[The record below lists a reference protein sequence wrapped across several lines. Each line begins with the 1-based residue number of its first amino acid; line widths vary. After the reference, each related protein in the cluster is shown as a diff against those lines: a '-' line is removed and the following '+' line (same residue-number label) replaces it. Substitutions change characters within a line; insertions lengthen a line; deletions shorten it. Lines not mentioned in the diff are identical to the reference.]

1 VDEDFIV
8 LKRQSRRRPQF
19 WLKAIFSLGIWLL
32 WWRGNYLALTKRS
45 IVRRTGVFTKEE
57 RAIPLNQVQDISI
70 SYGIVRRILGHGDI
84 RIETAGTSGTEVI
97 MYNID
102 KPEEF
107 RAKVFEQIDKFFE
120 DEGEAPPKEK
130 TEEKKEG

>member
-1 VDEDFIV
+1 VNEDFIV

-19 WLKAIFSLGIWLL
+19 WFKAIFSLGTWLL
-32 WWRGNYLALTKRS
+32 WWRSNYLGLTKRS
-45 IVRRTGVFTKEE
+45 IVRRKGVFTKEE
-57 RAIPLNQVQDISI
+57 RAVPLNQVQDISI
-70 SYGIVRRILGHGDI
+70 SYGIIRRILGHGDI

-107 RAKVFEQIDKFFE
+107 RSKVFEQIDKFFE
-120 DEGEAPPKEK
+120 DEGQAPPKEK
-130 TEEKKEG
+130 NEG